1 MAGLVP
7 VALATVKFVGHGTDW
22 RFIVMLHTYGTDKG
36 CLVEH
41 GPVSAIP
48 EGTVWIDLIEPTHD
62 EEVTVE
68 TTLKLDIPTRGELA
82 EIEAS
87 SRLYQEDG
95 AAFMTANLIR
105 RGDDERP
112 ESSPVTFIIKGNQLI
127 TIRYHH
133 PQAFPVYIR
142 QAMKPQATAMTGWGV
157 LISLMEAVVDRAAD
171 HLERVSAIIDD
182 TSKKVFD
189 TSFVNKKAKKE
200 RRRRKPKNLEELLGM
215 IGEEGDFN
223 SKMRESLVSIG
234 RMVAFMQAIIDQ
246 TKLTREMKENRAR
259 IKILQRDIQSL
270 TDHGSFLSGKI
281 SFLLDAVL
289 GMISIQQN
297 GIIKIFSVAAV
308 VFLPPT
314 LVASL
319 YGMNFKYMPE
329 LEWTYGY
336 PWAIGLM
343 ILSAILPF
351 LYFKRKGWL

>member
-1 MAGLVP
+1 
-7 VALATVKFVGHGTDW
+7 
-22 RFIVMLHTYGTDKG
+22 MLQTYGTEKG
-36 CLVEH
+36 CLVEN
-41 GPVSAIP
+41 GKIIATGSLP
-48 EGTVWIDLIEPTHD
+48 EDSVWIDMVEPTHD
-62 EEVTVE
+62 EEVLVE
-68 TTLKLDIPTRGELA
+68 SALNIDIPTRGELA

-95 AAFMTANLIR
+95 AAFMTATLIR

-112 ESSPVTFIIKGNQLI
+112 EASPVTFIILGNKLI

-133 PQAFPVYIR
+133 PQAFPVYIK
-142 QAMKPQATAMTGWGV
+142 QAMKPQATAMTSWGI
-157 LISLMEAVVDRAAD
+157 LISIIEAVVDRAAD
-171 HLERVSAIIDD
+171 HLERVSAIIDE
-182 TSKKVFD
+182 TSKRVFD
-189 TSFVNKKAKKE
+189 VSFVNKKSKKE

-223 SKMRESLVSIG
+223 SRMRESLVSIG

-246 TKLTREMKENRAR
+246 TKLTRDMKENRAR
-259 IKILQRDIQSL
+259 IKILQRDISSL
-270 TDHGSFLSGKI
+270 TDHASFLSGKI

-319 YGMNFKYMPE
+319 YGMNFDKMPE
-329 LEWTYGY
+329 LNWDYGY
-336 PWAIGLM
+336 PMAIGMML
-343 ILSAILPF
+343 LSAILPF
-351 LYFKRKGWL
+351 LYFKQKGWL

>member
-1 MAGLVP
+1 
-7 VALATVKFVGHGTDW
+7 
-22 RFIVMLHTYGTDKG
+22 MLQVYGTERG

-41 GPVSAIP
+41 GVLKP
-48 EGTVWIDLIEPTHD
+48 EASISSDAVWIDLVEPSHE
-62 EEVTVE
+62 EEVQVE
-68 TTLKLDIPTRGELA
+68 TALDIDIPTRGELA

-112 ESSPVTFIIKGNQLI
+112 ESSPVTFIITGNKLI

-133 PQAFPVYIR
+133 PQAFPVYVK
-142 QAMKPQATAMTGWGV
+142 QAMRPQATAMTGWGV
-157 LISLMEAVVDRAAD
+157 LISLLEAVVDRAAD
-171 HLERVSAIIDD
+171 HLERVGAIVDE
-182 TSKKVFD
+182 TSKQVFD
-189 TSFVNKKAKKE
+189 TSFVNREARKN
-200 RRRRKPKNLEELLGM
+200 RRRKKPKNLEDLLGKV
-215 IGEEGDFN
+215 GEEGDFN

-234 RMVAFMQAIIDQ
+234 RMVAFIQAIIDQ

-270 TDHGSFLSGKI
+270 ADHGSFLSNKI

-314 LVASL
+314 LVASM
-319 YGMNFKYMPE
+319 YGMNFTHMPE
-329 LEWTYGY
+329 LKWIYGY

-343 ILSAILPF
+343 LLSAALPF

>member
-1 MAGLVP
+1 
-7 VALATVKFVGHGTDW
+7 
-22 RFIVMLHTYGTDKG
+22 MLQTYGTERG

-41 GPVSAIP
+41 GELKPQSGIAP
-48 EGTVWIDLIEPTHD
+48 DAVWIDLVEPTHD
-62 EEVTVE
+62 EEVAVE
-68 TTLKLDIPTRGELA
+68 TALGIDIPTRGELA

-112 ESSPVTFIIKGNQLI
+112 ESSPVTFIISGNKLI

-133 PQAFPVYIR
+133 QQAFPVYIK
-142 QAMKPQATAMTGWGV
+142 QAMKPQATALTGWGV
-157 LISLMEAVVDRAAD
+157 LISLLEAVVDRAAD
-171 HLERVSAIIDD
+171 HLERVGAIVDE
-182 TSKKVFD
+182 TSKQVFD
-189 TSFVNKKAKKE
+189 TSFIHKSARKT
-200 RRRRKPKNLEELLGM
+200 RRKKPKNLEELLGKV
-215 IGEEGDFN
+215 GEEGDFN

-234 RMVAFMQAIIDQ
+234 RMVAYIQAIIDQ
-246 TKLTREMKENRAR
+246 TKLTKDMKENRAR
-259 IKILQRDIQSL
+259 IKIVQRDIQSL
-270 TDHGSFLSGKI
+270 ADHASFLSNKI

-314 LVASL
+314 LVASM
-319 YGMNFKYMPE
+319 YGMNFVHMPE
-329 LEWTYGY
+329 LKWIYGY